1 MQLIVFLA
9 TCSKLIDEAVVEEI
23 HFQQRGGELEIT
35 LRGWMFILG
44 SLLVPIIKRSIGCY
58 TNI

>member
-23 HFQQRGGELEIT
+23 HFQPRGGELGIT
-35 LRGWMFILG
+35 LRL
-44 SLLVPIIKRSIGCY
+44 
-58 TNI
+58 